1 MPPSELF
8 WPFAQSLRAPMHFEH
23 LQFVFNSEHNLFP
36 SPQRNLLWFSLDT
49 MSAWGHT
56 LQKTTTDYS
65 GEEFFVV
72 VQNAICS
79 SPCRLHLMPY
89 FASDYFILFLIFSPS
104 GLTRQSDGI
113 FMFPGKRILDLA
125 SFLFF

>member
-23 LQFVFNSEHNLFP
+23 LQFVFSSEHNLFP
-36 SPQRNLLWFSLDT
+36 SRQRNLLWFSLDT

-65 GEEFFVV
+65 GEEKKM

-89 FASDYFILFLIFSPS
+89 SASDYLYF
-104 GLTRQSDGI
+104 
-113 FMFPGKRILDLA
+113 FPFPIGAYTTNRWNCHVSRETDP
-125 SFLFF
+125 